1 MKRID
6 ILPDEVLLVIFGH
19 YVDELQRSKKEIEAW
34 QSLVHVCRSWR
45 RVVFGSPHRL
55 DLQLVCTPATPAVD
69 TLDAW
74 PALPLLIQGTISS
87 TLSVENIVAALAH
100 RSRICGIELYGFPG
114 WQLEKVLLAM
124 RQSFPEMV
132 YLLLHCEDETAPVV
146 PDFFMGGCAPRL
158 RYLELERIPFPGL
171 PKLLLSAIHLI
182 ELHLS
187 IIPHSGY
194 ISPEAMVSCLSMLT
208 SLETLSLQFQS
219 PRSHPDWEGQPPPP
233 RTRSVLPALTYL
245 RFKGV
250 SEYLEDLVARID
262 APRLNGL
269 DVTFFNQIDFDTP
282 LLPQFICRTP
292 TFKTPNEASVFFHDS
307 AVSVTLLSQTAIYE
321 GPEIAISCRESDW
334 QLSSLAQV
342 CASSVPL
349 LSTVEKLYIQSVP
362 WPGPWKNGIEI
373 TQWLE
378 FLRSFTAVKFLHIDG
393 ELASITSTLQ
403 ELAGRMTEVLPTLQN
418 INISTMTSST
428 KVIRGARF
436 TGVSRSSKPRFERT
450 FPRNSS
456 HASI

>member
-1 MKRID
+1 VTRID
-6 ILPDEVLLVIFGH
+6 VLPDEVLLAIFGH
-19 YVDELQRSKKEIEAW
+19 YVDELENSKKEIEAW
-34 QSLVHVCRSWR
+34 QSLVHVCRRWR
-45 RVVFGSPHRL
+45 HVVFGSPHCL
-55 DLQLVCTPATPAVD
+55 DLQLVCTPATPAKD
-69 TLDAW
+69 TLDVW
-74 PALPLLIQGTISS
+74 PALPLLIQGITSSTSNIDNIAVALGRNSRISS
-87 TLSVENIVAALAH
+87 
-100 RSRICGIELYGFPG
+100 IELYGFSG
-114 WQLEKVLLAM
+114 RQLEKVMTAM
-124 RQSFPEMV
+124 RRPFPEMV
-132 YLLLHCEDETAPVV
+132 YLLLRCEDETTPVV
-146 PDFFMGGCAPRL
+146 LDSFMGGCAPRL

-194 ISPEAMVSCLSMLT
+194 VSPEAMVTALSMLT

-219 PRSHPDWEGQPPPP
+219 PRSHPDWKGRPPPP
-233 RTRSVLPALTYL
+233 MARSVLPTLTYF

-282 LLPQFICRTP
+282 QLAQFISRTP
-292 TFKTPNEASVFFHDS
+292 TFKAPNEASVFFHDS
-307 AVSVTLLSQTAIYE
+307 AVSVTLLSQTAIHQ

-334 QLSSLAQV
+334 QLSSLAQI

-362 WPGPWKNGIEI
+362 WPGPWKNGIESG
-373 TQWLE
+373 QWLE
-378 FLRSFTAVKFLHIDG
+378 FLRSFNAVKILHIDG
-393 ELASITSTLQ
+393 ELTSITSTLQ
-403 ELAGRMTEVLPTLQN
+403 ELGRRMTEVLPTLQN
-418 INISTMTSST
+418 INISKMTSST
-428 KVIRGARF
+428 TVTRGARF
-436 TGVSRSSKPRFERT
+436 TGASGFSKSRIERT